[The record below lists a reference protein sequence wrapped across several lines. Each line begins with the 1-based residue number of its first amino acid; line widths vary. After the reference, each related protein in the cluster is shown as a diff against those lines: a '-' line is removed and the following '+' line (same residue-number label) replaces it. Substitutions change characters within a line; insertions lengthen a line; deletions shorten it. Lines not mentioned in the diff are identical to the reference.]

1 MHKILFILAQVFY
14 LVAFV
19 DSLLG
24 EDHKPAW
31 LERARLPSIWLGASV
46 HLLGLVVLGLQSQ
59 AFPVHTP
66 GASMASL
73 GLLVVL
79 GHLLVRRGP
88 RMESLGAFFLPLAV
102 ILLVVA
108 QVLPASVAGIAN
120 SGLGMIWFPIHASM
134 VFLGLVAFTL
144 SFGVSFY
151 YLVVRSRLKRKQL
164 DGLERLPSL
173 VGLDRLNVRL
183 MLFGFVSLAL
193 GIGSGGVWA
202 SSVSGAT
209 LDITGWVTIAAWIWY
224 GIALQFRLVAGWRG
238 RLAALASVVGFVG
251 LVGALVGVNVLFDGW
266 HA

>member
-1 MHKILFILAQVFY
+1 MHKILFILAQLFY

-19 DSLLG
+19 GSLLG
-24 EDHKPAW
+24 DERKPSWQA
-31 LERARLPSIWLGASV
+31 RVRLPSIWLGAGV
-46 HLLGLVVLGLQSQ
+46 HLLGLLMFGVQSG

-66 GASMASL
+66 GSSMASL

-108 QVLPASVAGIAN
+108 QVLPTSVAGTVN
-120 SGLGMIWFPIHASM
+120 PGLGMIWFPVHASM
-134 VFLGLVAFTL
+134 VFLGLMALTL

-164 DGLERLPSL
+164 EGLERLPSL
-173 VGLDRLNVRL
+173 VGLDQLNVRL
-183 MLFGFVSLAL
+183 MLFGFVTLAL

-202 SSVSGAT
+202 SSVRGAT

-251 LVGALVGVNVLFDGW
+251 LVVALVGVNVVFDGW